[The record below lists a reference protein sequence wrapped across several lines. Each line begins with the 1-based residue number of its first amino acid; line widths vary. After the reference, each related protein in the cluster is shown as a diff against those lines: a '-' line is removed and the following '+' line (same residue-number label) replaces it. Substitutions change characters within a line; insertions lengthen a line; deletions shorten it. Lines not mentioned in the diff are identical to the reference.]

1 MRPGFEKPDAG
12 FVDRIIH
19 AEIPGT
25 AADTNLQKPR
35 NCIGNLKRR
44 GEGVKKLS
52 SCWLAAKPRCFS
64 GIRAVRPGLGLKGWH
79 ARSSQLEKG
88 QFILQSAQEILFF
101 GNA

>member
-44 GEGVKKLS
+44 GEGVKKVGS
-52 SCWLAAKPRCFS
+52 S
-64 GIRAVRPGLGLKGWH
+64 
-79 ARSSQLEKG
+79 
-88 QFILQSAQEILFF
+88 LF
-101 GNA
+101 